1 MTKHGKGKIIFFL
14 LIFTLAVI
22 GGIVIQ
28 EYDNRYRNFFIE
40 KEQIGE
46 VVSEDTITDS
56 ASTEETSG
64 DKVYVN
70 INTDNAQE
78 LMQLDGIGETMAKRI
93 ITYRK
98 EHGDFEVVEDLMRVS
113 GIGTKKFDNIKE
125 NIYVQ

>member
-14 LIFTLAVI
+14 LIFALAVI

-46 VVSEDTITDS
+46 VVSEDTIPDS
-56 ASTEETSG
+56 SSTEETYK
-64 DKVYVN
+64 DKVRVN
-70 INTDNAQE
+70 INTDNVQE
-78 LMQLDGIGETMAKRI
+78 LIQLDGIGETMAKRI

-113 GIGTKKFDNIKE
+113 GIGTKKFDNIKD